1 MFKVGDYVI
10 PRDSKTIKV
19 INEIEEIENQ
29 FIIYMTD
36 NSSYHISQL
45 LTLNEVVKK
54 EGDLYVAINVEN
66 QQRRIIRLDQQVIEN
81 LKNKKKYRQLI
92 NSNYF
97 F

>member
-45 LTLNEVVKK
+45 LTLNEEVEKDKHYK
-54 EGDLYVAINVEN
+54 ESFKL
-66 QQRRIIRLDQQVIEN
+66 
-81 LKNKKKYRQLI
+81 
-92 NSNYF
+92 
-97 F
+97 

>member
-10 PRDSKTIKV
+10 QRDSKTIKV

-54 EGDLYVAINVEN
+54 DKHYKESFKL
-66 QQRRIIRLDQQVIEN
+66 
-81 LKNKKKYRQLI
+81 
-92 NSNYF
+92 
-97 F
+97 

>member
-54 EGDLYVAINVEN
+54 DKHYKESFKL
-66 QQRRIIRLDQQVIEN
+66 
-81 LKNKKKYRQLI
+81 
-92 NSNYF
+92 
-97 F
+97 

>member
-45 LTLNEVVKK
+45 LTLNEVVIVLSKPN
-54 EGDLYVAINVEN
+54 A
-66 QQRRIIRLDQQVIEN
+66 
-81 LKNKKKYRQLI
+81 
-92 NSNYF
+92 
-97 F
+97 

>member
-10 PRDSKTIKV
+10 PEDSKTIKV

-54 EGDLYVAINVEN
+54 DKHYKERFKL
-66 QQRRIIRLDQQVIEN
+66 
-81 LKNKKKYRQLI
+81 
-92 NSNYF
+92 
-97 F
+97 

>member
-19 INEIEEIENQ
+19 INEIEQIENQ

-54 EGDLYVAINVEN
+54 DKHYKESFKL
-66 QQRRIIRLDQQVIEN
+66 
-81 LKNKKKYRQLI
+81 
-92 NSNYF
+92 
-97 F
+97 

>member
-10 PRDSKTIKV
+10 PQDSKTIKV

-54 EGDLYVAINVEN
+54 DKHYKESFKL
-66 QQRRIIRLDQQVIEN
+66 
-81 LKNKKKYRQLI
+81 
-92 NSNYF
+92 
-97 F
+97 

>member
-10 PRDSKTIKV
+10 PKDSKSIKV

-54 EGDLYVAINVEN
+54 DKHYKESFKL
-66 QQRRIIRLDQQVIEN
+66 
-81 LKNKKKYRQLI
+81 
-92 NSNYF
+92 
-97 F
+97 

>member
-1 MFKVGDYVI
+1 MFKIGDYVI

-54 EGDLYVAINVEN
+54 DKHYKESFKL
-66 QQRRIIRLDQQVIEN
+66 
-81 LKNKKKYRQLI
+81 
-92 NSNYF
+92 
-97 F
+97 

>member
-36 NSSYHISQL
+36 NGSYHISQL

-54 EGDLYVAINVEN
+54 DKHYKESFKL
-66 QQRRIIRLDQQVIEN
+66 
-81 LKNKKKYRQLI
+81 
-92 NSNYF
+92 
-97 F
+97 

>member
-54 EGDLYVAINVEN
+54 
-66 QQRRIIRLDQQVIEN
+66 
-81 LKNKKKYRQLI
+81 NKHYKESFKL
-92 NSNYF
+92 
-97 F
+97 

>member
-1 MFKVGDYVI
+1 MFKVGDYVR
-10 PRDSKTIKV
+10 PKDSKSIKV

-54 EGDLYVAINVEN
+54 DKHYKESFKL
-66 QQRRIIRLDQQVIEN
+66 
-81 LKNKKKYRQLI
+81 
-92 NSNYF
+92 
-97 F
+97 

>member
-10 PRDSKTIKV
+10 PKDSKTIKV

-54 EGDLYVAINVEN
+54 DKHYKESFKL
-66 QQRRIIRLDQQVIEN
+66 
-81 LKNKKKYRQLI
+81 
-92 NSNYF
+92 
-97 F
+97 

>member
-10 PRDSKTIKV
+10 PEDSKTIKV

-54 EGDLYVAINVEN
+54 DKHYKESFKL
-66 QQRRIIRLDQQVIEN
+66 
-81 LKNKKKYRQLI
+81 
-92 NSNYF
+92 
-97 F
+97 

>member
-1 MFKVGDYVI
+1 MFNVGDYVI

-19 INEIEEIENQ
+19 INEIEEIENK

-54 EGDLYVAINVEN
+54 DKHYKESFKL
-66 QQRRIIRLDQQVIEN
+66 
-81 LKNKKKYRQLI
+81 
-92 NSNYF
+92 
-97 F
+97 

>member
-29 FIIYMTD
+29 FIIYITD

-54 EGDLYVAINVEN
+54 DKHYKESFKL
-66 QQRRIIRLDQQVIEN
+66 
-81 LKNKKKYRQLI
+81 
-92 NSNYF
+92 
-97 F
+97 

>member
-45 LTLNEVVKK
+45 LTLNEVIKK
-54 EGDLYVAINVEN
+54 DKHYKESFKL
-66 QQRRIIRLDQQVIEN
+66 
-81 LKNKKKYRQLI
+81 
-92 NSNYF
+92 
-97 F
+97 

>member
-10 PRDSKTIKV
+10 PEGSKTIKV

-54 EGDLYVAINVEN
+54 DKHYKESFKL
-66 QQRRIIRLDQQVIEN
+66 
-81 LKNKKKYRQLI
+81 
-92 NSNYF
+92 
-97 F
+97 

>member
-54 EGDLYVAINVEN
+54 DKHYNESFKL
-66 QQRRIIRLDQQVIEN
+66 
-81 LKNKKKYRQLI
+81 
-92 NSNYF
+92 
-97 F
+97 

>member
-45 LTLNEVVKK
+45 LTVNEVVKK
-54 EGDLYVAINVEN
+54 DKHYKESFKL
-66 QQRRIIRLDQQVIEN
+66 
-81 LKNKKKYRQLI
+81 
-92 NSNYF
+92 
-97 F
+97 

>member
-10 PRDSKTIKV
+10 PIDSKTIKV
-19 INEIEEIENQ
+19 INEIEEIESE

-54 EGDLYVAINVEN
+54 D
-66 QQRRIIRLDQQVIEN
+66 
-81 LKNKKKYRQLI
+81 KNYKKSFKL
-92 NSNYF
+92 
-97 F
+97 

>member
-1 MFKVGDYVI
+1 MFKVDAYVI
-10 PRDSKTIKV
+10 PEDSKTIKV

-54 EGDLYVAINVEN
+54 DKHYKESFKL
-66 QQRRIIRLDQQVIEN
+66 
-81 LKNKKKYRQLI
+81 
-92 NSNYF
+92 
-97 F
+97 

>member
-10 PRDSKTIKV
+10 PQDSKTIKV

-36 NSSYHISQL
+36 NSSYNISQL

-54 EGDLYVAINVEN
+54 DKHYKESFKL
-66 QQRRIIRLDQQVIEN
+66 
-81 LKNKKKYRQLI
+81 
-92 NSNYF
+92 
-97 F
+97 